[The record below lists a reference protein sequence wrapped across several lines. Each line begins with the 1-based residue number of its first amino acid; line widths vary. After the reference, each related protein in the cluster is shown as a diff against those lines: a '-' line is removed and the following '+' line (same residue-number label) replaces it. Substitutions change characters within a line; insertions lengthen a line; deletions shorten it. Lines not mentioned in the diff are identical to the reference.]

1 MLPIELEASRGYMR
15 FWLKISKWINKRT
28 NKKPAK
34 ERTLVAIA
42 PPRMEN

>member
-1 MLPIELEASRGYMR
+1 LLPIELEASWGYMR
-15 FWLKISKWINKRT
+15 SWLKISKWINKRM

-42 PPRMEN
+42 PHRMEN